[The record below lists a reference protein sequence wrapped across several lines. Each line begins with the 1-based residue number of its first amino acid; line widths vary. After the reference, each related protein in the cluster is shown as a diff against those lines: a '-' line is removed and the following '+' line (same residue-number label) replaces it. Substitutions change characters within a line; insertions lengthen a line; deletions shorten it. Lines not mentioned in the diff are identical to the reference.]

1 MPLVTGVRFKE
12 IGKVY
17 YFDPGDI
24 ELNVGDKV
32 LVETV
37 KGVEI
42 GTVAIEPK
50 DVPYDELVQPL
61 RKVIRLA
68 HDEDIEIENQNKQKA
83 LEAMETAEQKIAQ
96 HGLEMNLVDAEY
108 TFDCSRITLYFT
120 ADGRVDFRELVKD
133 LASALKTRVELR
145 QIGVRD
151 EAKLFGGLGPC
162 GRELCCASFLCEFQP
177 VSIRMAKQQN
187 LPLNPS
193 KISGTCGRLLCC
205 LRFESEDGDGAKAQE
220 PPVEIGA
227 FVITPE
233 GEGKV
238 TAYNK
243 SKGLF
248 TVLLEDGTQ
257 SKFPEEEVDEKKVDE
272 NK

>member
-1 MPLVTGVRFKE
+1 MQLVTGIRFKE

-17 YFDPGDI
+17 YFDPGD
-24 ELNVGDKV
+24 LVLRAGDKV

-50 DVPYDELVQPL
+50 NVPQDELVQPL

-68 HDEDIEIENQNKQKA
+68 QEEDFETENQNKEKA
-83 LEAMETAEQKIAQ
+83 LEAMEIAKQKVAQ

-108 TFDCSRITLYFT
+108 TFDCSRVTLYFT

-205 LRFESEDGDGAKAQE
+205 LRFESEDSEGAKSQE
-220 PPVEIGA
+220 KPAEIGA
-227 FVITPE
+227 YVITPE
-233 GEGKV
+233 GGGKV
-238 TAYNK
+238 IAYNK
-243 SKGLF
+243 AKGLF
-248 TVLLEDGTQ
+248 TVVLEDGTEL
-257 SKFPEEEVDEKKVDE
+257 KFPEEEVDEKK
-272 NK
+272 